1 VVETAAGSASTTGP
15 GDMVLAAA
23 ASLLV
28 FWDNERDRE
37 TERVKSKEGRDIEV
51 SSYGLKRN
59 GPFLLAHF

>member
-1 VVETAAGSASTTGP
+1 
-15 GDMVLAAA
+15 MVLAAA

-28 FWDNERDRE
+28 FWDNERERE